1 MKKRVNYLLVL
12 REAQRAY
19 IEYKRIPPNPRLE
32 GYDYTTLN
40 SNILVSR
47 VWVLSCIHILIWG
60 YSTQI
65 FSSASLLLFSPFIT
79 ITISR

>member
-1 MKKRVNYLLVL
+1 MEKKCLSGDVNVRIGEVKKRVNYLLVL

-40 SNILVSR
+40 NI
-47 VWVLSCIHILIWG
+47 
-60 YSTQI
+60 
-65 FSSASLLLFSPFIT
+65 
-79 ITISR
+79 ISQRNFPYQ

>member
-32 GYDYTTLN
+32 YNDTYTLN
-40 SNILVSR
+40 TPSQMQRECNDVAFGEL
-47 VWVLSCIHILIWG
+47 
-60 YSTQI
+60 Y
-65 FSSASLLLFSPFIT
+65 
-79 ITISR
+79 

>member
-40 SNILVSR
+40 TPPQMQRECNV
-47 VWVLSCIHILIWG
+47 VAFEEW
-60 YSTQI
+60 Y
-65 FSSASLLLFSPFIT
+65 
-79 ITISR
+79 

>member
-1 MKKRVNYLLVL
+1 MVKEGGIVRIGEVKKRVNYLLVL

-40 SNILVSR
+40 TPPQMQRECNV
-47 VWVLSCIHILIWG
+47 VAFEEW
-60 YSTQI
+60 Y
-65 FSSASLLLFSPFIT
+65 
-79 ITISR
+79 